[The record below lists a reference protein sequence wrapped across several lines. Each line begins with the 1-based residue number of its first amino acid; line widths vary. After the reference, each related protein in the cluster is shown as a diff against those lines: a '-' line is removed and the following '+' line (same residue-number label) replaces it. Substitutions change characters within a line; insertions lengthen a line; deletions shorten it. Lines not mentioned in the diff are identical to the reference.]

1 MMMDDIKKTMNA
13 QMTKAIESMKNQ
25 LTRVRTG
32 RASATALDGVMV
44 DYYGVPTPLKQV
56 GQISTPEARLLQIQ
70 PFDKTLIPAIER
82 AILAANVGVT
92 PANDGNLIRIPFP
105 ALTEEKRKEQVKEI
119 KKLGEETKV
128 AIRNIR
134 RDQNEIVKKAE
145 KAKQLSEDESK
156 RNQTDIQTLTD
167 KYIKDVDTVIAA
179 KENELMTI

>member
-1 MMMDDIKKTMNA
+1 MMDEIKKTMNA
-13 QMTKAIESMKNQ
+13 QMTKAIEAMKHQ

-32 RASATALDGVMV
+32 RASASALDGVMV

-82 AILAANVGVT
+82 AILGANVGVT

-119 KKLGEETKV
+119 KKQGEETKV

-145 KAKQLSEDESK
+145 KAKQLSEDDSK
-156 RNQTDIQTLTD
+156 RHQTDIQTLTD
-167 KYIKDVDTVIAA
+167 KYIKEVDTVITA

>member
-1 MMMDDIKKTMNA
+1 MMDEIKKTMNA
-13 QMTKAIESMKNQ
+13 QMTKAIEAMKHQ

-32 RASATALDGVMV
+32 RASASALDGVMV

-82 AILAANVGVT
+82 AILGANVGVT

-119 KKLGEETKV
+119 KKQGEETKV

-156 RNQTDIQTLTD
+156 RHQTDIQTLTD
-167 KYIKDVDTVIAA
+167 KYIKEVDTVITA

>member
-1 MMMDDIKKTMNA
+1 MMDEIKKTMNA
-13 QMTKAIESMKNQ
+13 QMTKAIEAMKHQ

-32 RASATALDGVMV
+32 RASASALDGVMV

-82 AILAANVGVT
+82 AILGANVGVT

-119 KKLGEETKV
+119 KKQGEETKV

-145 KAKQLSEDESK
+145 KAKQLSEDDSK
-156 RNQTDIQTLTD
+156 RHQTDIQTLTD
-167 KYIKDVDTVIAA
+167 KYIKEVDTVIAA